1 MVDSSTT
8 IRRKDRLAARGFQV
22 VYPVIQRAFYRSPEL
37 EFATKDIAPPTTI
50 QVPTRHG
57 PVSALVFAPTAA
69 DLADQQA
76 AGHRPPV
83 HVLTHGG
90 AFILQYPQEEGN
102 VARYL
107 ASEVGAFVVVPDY
120 TAAPQAQ
127 FPVAEDQN
135 YDVFD
140 WVHQATEQPWD
151 TERVSVGGPSAGG
164 KYALSVALDA
174 IDAGAYAPV
183 AVSTE
188 YGVADLS
195 RPDSARTST
204 KKRPTVS
211 PALMRL
217 VRGTY
222 YQGADFNDPRVSPLL
237 HPRLGELPPTLVM
250 TAELDTLKHESNEL
264 AEKLRDLGVQVTH
277 HEFPGVDHGFTHQKP
292 VDVAQGAIT
301 MLGDHL
307 RAAYDAAL

>member
-1 MVDSSTT
+1 M
-8 IRRKDRLAARGFQV
+8 AARAFQL
-22 VYPVIQRAFYRSPEL
+22 VYPFVQRAFYRSSEL
-37 EFATKDIAPPTTI
+37 EFATQDIAEPATI
-50 QVPTRHG
+50 QIPTRHG
-57 PVSALVFAPTAA
+57 AVSALVFSPTVA
-69 DLADQQA
+69 DIERQRET
-76 AGHRPPV
+76 GRKPPV

-135 YDVFD
+135 YDVFN
-140 WVHQATEQPWD
+140 WVHESTDQPWD
-151 TERVSVGGPSAGG
+151 TKRVSVGGPSAGG

-174 IDAGAYAPV
+174 IDAGTYVPV
-183 AVSTE
+183 AVSSE

-195 RPDSARTST
+195 RPDSMRTST

-211 PALMRL
+211 PTLMRL

-222 YQGADFNDPRVSPLL
+222 FKGADLSDPRVSPLL
-237 HPRLGELPPTLVM
+237 HPRLKNLPPTLVM
-250 TAELDTLKHESNEL
+250 TAELDTLKHESNDL
-264 AEKLRDLGVQVTH
+264 ADTLRGLGVSVTH

-292 VDVAQGAIT
+292 VEVARAAIT
-301 MLGDHL
+301 MLGNHL